1 VPTIAILEDTPE
13 SLAAMLR
20 ALSTPAA
27 RKQDWGVSYTTE
39 RCEQMIEW
47 LRSNAVDV
55 LISDLGLP
63 DLSGLHAVQFCK
75 TTRPSTEILVCTIF
89 DDDAHLFE
97 SLKLG
102 ANGYL
107 LKADID
113 TTLLNSVAQLIEG
126 GSPMSPRIARR
137 VLLQLHPPVAPEIEQ
152 PSLLTPKE
160 LQVLALIARGFK
172 YGEIAELQKLST
184 HTVHTHLKNIYKK
197 LQVSSKS
204 EAIFEARQQRYID

>member
-75 TTRPSTEILVCTIF
+75 TTRPSTEI
-89 DDDAHLFE
+89 
-97 SLKLG
+97 LG

>member
-1 VPTIAILEDTPE
+1 MPSIAILEDIPD
-13 SLAAMLR
+13 SLAAMKR
-20 ALSTPAA
+20 ALSVPAA
-27 RKQDWGVSYTTE
+27 LKKDWEVVFTTHL
-39 RCEQMIEW
+39 CEQMMAW
-47 LRSNAVDV
+47 LRTHEVDV

-63 DLSGLHAVQFCK
+63 DLSGLQAVQFCK
-75 TTRPSTEILVCTIF
+75 QHRPATEIMVCTIF

-113 TTLLNSVAQLIEG
+113 TALLTSIQQLIEG
-126 GSPMSPRIARR
+126 GAPMSPRIARR
-137 VLLQLHPPVAPEIEQ
+137 VLLQLHPPVAPDVEQ

-172 YGEIAELQKLST
+172 YSEIADLQQLST

-204 EAIFEARQQRYID
+204 EAIFEARQQKIID